1 MLSGRQ
7 SPASWLERTHTAA
20 RRQQDPALSALLA
33 AQFVLIFVAE
43 PLAFKGL
50 TYPLIATGIITAG
63 LILLLVLGC
72 HRRGALI
79 VVVIGGIRL
88 LTGAVDLLWH
98 TSLTEAA
105 EAISAVLALLAVIW
119 AVFGIV
125 FGPGR
130 ITAHR
135 VRGAIVLYLTIAIL
149 FAWVYM
155 LIAEILPGAFSGLAF
170 RAAHGALSPFLY
182 YSLTSLTTVGFGD
195 ITPVDAFARNL
206 TMLEAVVGQL
216 FPAIILARVLT
227 LYAEERK
234 LGRETVGTQAAGSDN
249 AKADSCAETP
259 R

>member
-7 SPASWLERTHTAA
+7 SPADWLKYAHSAA
-20 RRQQDPALSALLA
+20 RRRQDPTLSTLLA

-50 TYPLIATGIITAG
+50 TYPLIATGIITTG

-72 HRRGALI
+72 HQRGALI
-79 VVVIGGIRL
+79 VVVIGGFRL
-88 LTGAVDLLWH
+88 LTGTVDLLWH
-98 TSLTEAA
+98 TSLTEEA
-105 EAISAVLALLAVIW
+105 EAISAVVALLAVIW

-130 ITAHR
+130 ITSHR

-149 FAWVYM
+149 FAWLYL
-155 LIAEILPGAFSGLAF
+155 LIAEILPGAFSGLVF

-206 TMLEAVVGQL
+206 TMLEAVIGQL
-216 FPAIILARVLT
+216 FPAIILARILT
-227 LYAEERK
+227 LYADDRR
-234 LGRETVGTQAAGSDN
+234 LGREIVGTQGVSSDD
-249 AKADSCAETP
+249 AKSDS
-259 R
+259 